1 MAGYLIK
8 GKVLF
13 SLLFSK
19 HFTWKNRCRRGLQSQ
34 IVHGNQLS
42 HIEKRKKT
50 CLAISLKHNYC
61 TVLNRGSQRFKIK
74 QKLMKLELWIIYNP
88 FLFKIKFILAV
99 SQFNWQQYSLY
110 YIFISLMSWNTFI
123 LIYVGGF
130 TAQMVYW
137 AASRHL
143 HLPPPILHEP
153 PFNTETRKQL
163 FLAVN
168 K

>member
-74 QKLMKLELWIIYNP
+74 QKLMRLELWIIYNP

-99 SQFNWQQYSLY
+99 SQFKLTT
-110 YIFISLMSWNTFI
+110 IFFVLHFHQFNELKHIHLNLRRWIHCTNGVLSCFSSSSPPSSDSSWATIQHRN
-123 LIYVGGF
+123 
-130 TAQMVYW
+130 Q
-137 AASRHL
+137 
-143 HLPPPILHEP
+143 
-153 PFNTETRKQL
+153 K
-163 FLAVN
+163 AVIPSS
-168 K
+168 